1 MGPAVRIISSLM
13 RYGKLMKRWAN
24 QSGTRV
30 SGRTGKSGA
39 KVRGVLKTQ
48 PGKRKKLSSL
58 AKNRT
63 SLELQGLR
71 RSALKDRQ
79 DTRGYIPKKVIS
91 GRRSADVP
99 VVESASGGRT
109 IVNQADAS
117 SLRKS
122 AAVASKVRKGLI
134 IGGVGGAGVGVA
146 TSANK
151 KASRSSEP
159 TYTEKNPGGMRFSK
173 APSLASTGI
182 KAKQPK
188 SSAGTFSKA
197 FAKAYDKGKGKGT
210 NFTWKGKKF
219 VALTKE
225 DTGGKT
231 IKEYYASKKK
241 KKK

>member
-63 SLELQGLR
+63 SPELKGLR
-71 RSALKDRQ
+71 RSASKDRQ
-79 DTRGYIPKKVIS
+79 ETRGYVPKKVIS

-109 IVNQADAS
+109 IVNQADALR
-117 SLRKS
+117 LRKS

-159 TYTEKNPGGMRFSK
+159 TYTEKNPGGMRFK
-173 APSLASTGI
+173 AAPKQSFGQAFKLARKQGEGTKFSWDGKDYVAVTKDDLKKRGLKSL
-182 KAKQPK
+182 KAWY
-188 SSAGTFSKA
+188 KA
-197 FAKAYDKGKGKGT
+197 
-210 NFTWKGKKF
+210 
-219 VALTKE
+219 
-225 DTGGKT
+225 
-231 IKEYYASKKK
+231 KKK
-241 KKK
+241 KK

>member
-48 PGKRKKLSSL
+48 PGKRKSLSGRRTKLST
-58 AKNRT
+58 NM
-63 SLELQGLR
+63 R
-71 RSALKDRQ
+71 RVRRDNANIKGVRLN
-79 DTRGYIPKKVIS
+79 KVIS
-91 GRRSADVP
+91 GRRAPNVP

-109 IVNQADAS
+109 IVNQADALR
-117 SLRKS
+117 LRKS

-159 TYTEKNPGGMRFSK
+159 TYTEKNPGGMKFSA
-173 APSLASTGI
+173 APKLST
-182 KAKQPK
+182 KKQ
-188 SSAGTFSKA
+188 TFSQA
-197 FAKAYDKGKGKGT
+197 FDKAYAGGKGKDSV
-210 NFTWKGKKF
+210 FSYKGKSYAA
-219 VALTKE
+219 VTKE
-225 DTGGKT
+225 DVKKSGAKNLR
-231 IKEYYASKKK
+231 EYLNKKK